1 MLWLDEDGLKRLW
14 AHIVALIDHKV
25 EKVEG
30 KDLSSND
37 YTDTEKNKLAT
48 IEVGADKTIVDE
60 ALDSESTHPVQN
72 KVIKEALDNLSAKL
86 GDEEVGQLIMKT
98 MVENQADFAITDRT
112 SPSYIKNKPSQDEAL
127 EMLAEAEVVQPMA
140 DENGALYVDNN
151 NALYVI

>member
-1 MLWLDEDGLKRLW
+1 MPWLNEDGLKRLW

-72 KVIKEALDNLSAKL
+72 KVIKAALDALTEKV
-86 GDEEVGQLIMKT
+86 GDTDFSEQIIKT
-98 MVENQADFAITDRT
+98 MSENQPDFNEVSQT
-112 SPSYIKNKPSQDEAL
+112 SPSYIKNKPTDIDAVILMSETGIV
-127 EMLAEAEVVQPMA
+127 EPVA
-140 DENGALYVDNN
+140 DTDNAIFVSEKNELYV
-151 NALYVI
+151 L

>member
-1 MLWLDEDGLKRLW
+1 
-14 AHIVALIDHKV
+14 VALIDHKV

-60 ALDSESTHPVQN
+60 VLDGESVHPVQN

-86 GDEEVGQLIMKT
+86 GDEEVSQLIIKT
-98 MVENQADFAITDRT
+98 MIENQADMAQTDRDA
-112 SPSYIKNKPSQDEAL
+112 PGYVKNQPTQEDALELLAASNLVQPLAGDGDVLFTDEAG
-127 EMLAEAEVVQPMA
+127 
-140 DENGALYVDNN
+140 NC
-151 NALYVI
+151 YVI

>member
-1 MLWLDEDGLKRLW
+1 MPWLNEDGLKRLW

-72 KVIKEALDNLSAKL
+72 KVIKEALDALAEKIGGTDFS
-86 GDEEVGQLIMKT
+86 EQIIKT
-98 MVENQADFAITDRT
+98 MSENQPDFNEVNQT
-112 SPSYIKNKPSQDEAL
+112 SPSYIKNKPTDIDAVILMSETGII
-127 EMLAEAEVVQPMA
+127 EPVA
-140 DENGALYVDNN
+140 DTDNAIFVSEKNELYV
-151 NALYVI
+151 L

>member
-1 MLWLDEDGLKRLW
+1 MPWLNEDGLRRLW

-60 ALDSESTHPVQN
+60 VLDSESTHPVQN

-112 SPSYIKNKPSQDEAL
+112 SPSYIKNKPSQDEAIEL
-127 EMLAEAEVVQPMA
+127 LAEAEVVQPMA